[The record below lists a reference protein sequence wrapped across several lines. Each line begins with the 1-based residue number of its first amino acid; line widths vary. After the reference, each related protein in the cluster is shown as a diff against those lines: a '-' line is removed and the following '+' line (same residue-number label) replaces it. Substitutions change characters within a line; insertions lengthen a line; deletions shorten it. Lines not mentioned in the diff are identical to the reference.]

1 MSKPRFDKAFSKF
14 IDGGEPRLTTK
25 TFFEVLAEIESR
37 RIERT
42 IDLEAKVVGGQLRF
56 EPSSEISVHENEI
69 VLGNQRLV
77 VRLT

>member
-1 MSKPRFDKAFSKF
+1 MSKRRFDKAFSKF
-14 IDGGEPRLTTK
+14 IDAGELRLTAK
-25 TFFEVLAEIESR
+25 SFFEVLADIESQ

-42 IDLEAKVVGGQLRF
+42 IDLQAKVVGGQLRF